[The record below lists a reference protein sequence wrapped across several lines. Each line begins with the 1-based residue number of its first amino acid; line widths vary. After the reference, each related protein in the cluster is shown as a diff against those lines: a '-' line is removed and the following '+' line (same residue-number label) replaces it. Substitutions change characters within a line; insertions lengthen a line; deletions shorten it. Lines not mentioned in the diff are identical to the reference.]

1 VRDVPSAPADPAEA
15 SPADFPDSPLARA
28 FRQPLVLGLF
38 LPIQDGGWS
47 PSTLPR
53 TTTWTFDYNAALT
66 RRAEALGFDLV
77 FGLAQW
83 TPSGG
88 YGGTMRYREN
98 ALDSFMAVSMLA
110 PVTSRIILI
119 STLHILYGPWHPLH
133 LAKFGATLDHVAHG
147 RWGVNV
153 VTGYAAR
160 EPLMFGMRKIEHDL
174 RYVMADEFTTI
185 AKRLWSG
192 RGNLTHNGRFWSVE
206 DGFVSPRPLFGRP
219 ILVNAAGSPAGIDY
233 AVRHSDMMFVTSPTG
248 NQIEDAEESLPAH
261 TARIRQAALA
271 AGRAVRLLI
280 NPMILCRPTEREAKQ
295 YRDAIVAHADHE
307 AVGGFAN
314 HGRTGD
320 AQAWRNQKRQHA
332 PVGGNVHIVG
342 SPEQIVDGLLKLK
355 RAGCDGVQLTFF
367 DFAPDLEYFGE
378 AVLPIMYQAGL
389 RLPLKT
395 SAA

>member
-1 VRDVPSAPADPAEA
+1 MHDVVSVAAEPAG
-15 SPADFPDSPLARA
+15 FPESPLAQA
-28 FRQPLVLGLF
+28 FREPLILGLF

-66 RRAEALGFDLV
+66 KRAEALGFDLV

-83 TPSGG
+83 APSGG
-88 YGGTMRYREN
+88 YGGATRYREN
-98 ALDSFMAVSMLA
+98 ALDSFMAVGMLA
-110 PVTSRIILI
+110 PITSRILLV

-133 LAKFGATLDHVAHG
+133 LAKFGATMDHVSGG

-160 EPLMFGMRKIEHDL
+160 EPLMFGMKKIEHDL
-174 RYVMADEFTTI
+174 RYDMADEFITL

-192 RGNLTHNGRFWSVE
+192 EENLTQDGRFWSVE
-206 DGFVSPRPLFGRP
+206 DAFVSPRLLFGRP
-219 ILVNAAGSPAGIDY
+219 VLVSAAGSQAGIEY
-233 AVRHSDMMFVTSPTG
+233 AVRHSDILFITSPTG
-248 NQIEDAEESLPAH
+248 NQIEDAVASLPDH

-271 AGRAVRLLI
+271 ARRDVRLLI

-295 YRDAIVAHADHE
+295 YRDAIVAHADDG
-307 AVGGFAN
+307 AVKGFAE
-314 HGRTGD
+314 HGNAGD
-320 AQAWRNQKRQHA
+320 AQAWRSQRRQHL
-332 PVGGNVHIVG
+332 PVGGNVHVVG
-342 SPEQIVDGLLKLK
+342 SPEQVVDGLLKLK

-378 AVLPIMYQAGL
+378 AVLPLMRQAGL
-389 RLPLKT
+389 RTP
-395 SAA
+395 AGRPA